1 MPDEVRYRW
10 IDGPTATDAEW
21 SRIDEILATR
31 GWSSLNR
38 QTSRIRVAE
47 EETSGKLLGFLVLQ
61 LFPHV
66 EPLFVAPSAR
76 GSGIAE
82 RLADDMVKFLGEV
95 QVRGFEL
102 TADSPHAVKLAKDRG
117 LMKVDAPVYRTVQ

>member
-1 MPDEVRYRW
+1 MPDDVRYRW

-47 EETSGKLLGFLVLQ
+47 NAAGDLLGFVVLQ
-61 LFPHV
+61 LFPHA
-66 EPLFVAPSAR
+66 EPLWVRPSAR
-76 GSGIAE
+76 GTGVAE
-82 RLADDMVKFLGEV
+82 QLADDIVGWLMEV
-95 QVRGFEL
+95 GVRGFEV
-102 TADSPHAVKLAKDRG
+102 TADTEHAVRLAEKQG
-117 LMKVDAPVYRTVQ
+117 MKRVTIPVYRTVQ